1 MGEQV
6 KEMLWLGK
14 KETHTHSRT

>member
-6 KEMLWLGK
+6 KEMLWLDEK
-14 KETHTHSRT
+14 RNTHSRT